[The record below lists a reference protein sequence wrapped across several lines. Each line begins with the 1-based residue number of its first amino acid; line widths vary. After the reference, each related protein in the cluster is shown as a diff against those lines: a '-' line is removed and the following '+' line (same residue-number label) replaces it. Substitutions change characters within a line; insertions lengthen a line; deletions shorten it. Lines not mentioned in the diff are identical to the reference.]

1 MLFPF
6 QMKDVQAM
14 HLKRAMRL
22 ERSHCCVELERTHCN
37 NRNEEDH
44 KEVILE
50 CTDET
55 NKQEWLDTIQEHLK
69 KIRTDFSFVRKFRW
83 ILEHNVDAFSVPNW
97 SLWNVKELVLA
108 NKMYNVFWSLLT
120 FPESG
125 FHRILQSYQEIVTS
139 QKSLAKFVKICLH
152 LSDIMTPFTFTIF
165 FMFYS
170 GFEIFSFFL
179 IFQFSFITQN
189 GTIGR

>member
-6 QMKDVQAM
+6 QMKDVQAVP
-14 HLKRAMRL
+14 LKRAMRL
-22 ERSHCCVELERTHCN
+22 ERSYCCFELERTHCN
-37 NRNEEDH
+37 NSNEEDH

-50 CTDET
+50 CIDET

-69 KIRTDFSFVRKFRW
+69 KIRTDLVRISCW

-97 SLWNVKELVLA
+97 SFWNVKELVLA

-152 LSDIMTPFTFTIF
+152 LSDIMTPSLSRF